1 MSEVITRS
9 FLDSSEKKIVFERV
23 QDVQD
28 ILDRNAMLRS
38 MPQKSDWGRH
48 VASIPCV
55 ILEKWMN
62 ESGVRYERLNA
73 KDRNAWLDRL
83 VDEKLN
89 DPDWKYLRT
98 DK

>member
-1 MSEVITRS
+1 LSEVVTRS
-9 FLDSSEKKIVFERV
+9 FLDSSEKKIVFHRS
-23 QDVQD
+23 QDVED

-38 MPQKSDWGRH
+38 LPQKSDWGRH
-48 VASIPCV
+48 IASIPCV

-62 ESGVRYERLNA
+62 DSGVRYERMRA
-73 KDRNAWLDRL
+73 SERNEWLDRL
-83 VDEKLN
+83 IQEKLN